1 MNSISVNENCSGGK
15 GNEEQEDIKINTEIN
30 RQLKRSSVKKYD
42 SRKVPEFWIVL
53 KGVERRMITF

>member
-1 MNSISVNENCSGGK
+1 MRVVLEAR

-53 KGVERRMITF
+53 KGVERRMIMF